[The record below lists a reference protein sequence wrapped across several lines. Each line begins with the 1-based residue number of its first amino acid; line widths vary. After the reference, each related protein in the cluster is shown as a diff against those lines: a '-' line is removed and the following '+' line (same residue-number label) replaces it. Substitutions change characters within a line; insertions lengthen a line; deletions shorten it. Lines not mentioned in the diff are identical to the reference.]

1 MKISKKATTIAI
13 VNQKGG
19 TGKTTTCEN
28 LGIGLAMEG
37 KKVLLVDADPQGSL
51 TISMGWQQP
60 DELPTTL
67 STLMAKAM
75 NDQSIPPGEGIL
87 HHAEGVDLIPAN
99 IELAGLEV
107 SLVNTMN
114 REKMLKQVL
123 DGAKHEYDFILLDC
137 TPSLGMLTVN
147 ALAAADT
154 TLIPVQ
160 AQYLSAKGLEQLL
173 QTVQKVRRQINPKLK
188 IEGILLTINNNV
200 DSANP
205 TENDFTPFLN
215 IMNEW
220 YAKDTSNK
228 IKAVFKS
235 RMKEG
240 LRCSGAIPYGYKRIN
255 GDKQTLVVDEPAA
268 EIVRKVFRL
277 ACQGMGVTA
286 IAEQL
291 TEEKVLIPSAY
302 TAKYFPENCRN
313 RSFSDPYRWNANTIG
328 HILDRQEYLGH
339 TVLGKSICENF
350 KTKQRRAATP
360 EELMIF
366 PDTHEAIIDQDTWD
380 IAQKLRVRAKP
391 RAANGTYSHR
401 LSGMIYCA
409 DCGSRMGFISP
420 EARQSGKHYDSDS
433 AFQCGNYR
441 NQNNE
446 CVSHFIKTSALEAA
460 ILQAI
465 KAVSQYVIEN
475 EAEFISQLKTVWN
488 ESKSKSANNGQ
499 QEIDEAKKRMA
510 ELDAKIQKLY
520 DSAISGLLPERQA
533 QRMIQQ
539 YDEEQLMLEK
549 RVEEL
554 QGQIQEEEVE
564 KIDTNR
570 FIALVN
576 KYRNCEELTDT
587 MLYAFIDRVE
597 VHEATGG
604 RTVYRQQNI
613 DIYFNFIG
621 NYYPPVE
628 TVSEEERIAAIEAE
642 QLRKKQE
649 KAKRAAEVQ
658 KQKKAALM
666 KAVEAGDPEAIA
678 EYERKLALQR
688 ERNHRR
694 QQKIKEAREADP
706 AYIAQMEEKER
717 LQREKLLE
725 AERKRT
731 ERANRQKKLSRKE
744 LKEAAKTDPKAAE
757 EWQALKEKE
766 AVARQRK
773 KEREEERMA
782 ADPEYAAMMAE
793 RKAEYTRTRTAKRQ
807 AEREALVELAKTD
820 EEAAKKL
827 AEMRKYQSQATVRS
841 YQKMKADAEAGD
853 PDAIKRYETTLA
865 KRREEYHRK
874 KGA

>member
-1 MKISKKATTIAI
+1 MTLDYFYGQAGKLFSFYRIPKALFQEQRFQ
-13 VNQKGG
+13 N
-19 TGKTTTCEN
+19 
-28 LGIGLAMEG
+28 
-37 KKVLLVDADPQGSL
+37 
-51 TISMGWQQP
+51 
-60 DELPTTL
+60 L
-67 STLMAKAM
+67 STDAKTLY
-75 NDQSIPPGEGIL
+75 G
-87 HHAEGVDLIPAN
+87 
-99 IELAGLEV
+99 
-107 SLVNTMN
+107 
-114 REKMLKQVL
+114 
-123 DGAKHEYDFILLDC
+123 ILLDRMSLSVKNEWFDKQGRVFIIFTIEDVKRALC
-137 TPSLGMLTVN
+137 CADNKATKLLRELENFGLIERKRRGLGKPSLVYVKNFSSDLSNERVQNRENHESGSPKN
-147 ALAAADT
+147 ACQDPPKSRCNKNKKSKT
-154 TLIPVQ
+154 ERNNTNPI
-160 AQYLSAKGLEQLL
+160 LSDELEKMKNRKLL
-173 QTVQKVRRQINPKLK
+173 EEYFSRSL
-188 IEGILLTINNNV
+188 EINNNV